1 MPKIKK
7 PHAFINRIHVRLGFA
22 LALVC
27 GLPVTA
33 QAAYAN
39 LTPPPGWVQGGG
51 AVVAGPGGAYA
62 AQSMANQ
69 WIANASKSSAMLNVG
84 GKQQAVNV
92 AMKMAPNAGK
102 VAAAFLYTN
111 PYLRT
116 AVGIAAWFGAAKIA
130 WDEVNK
136 RWIMNGEQDGFIPS
150 DGYKYVAVFVPYVPE
165 YSQWDSMSS
174 LCSATLAGFNANNF
188 NPDYSFSIKK
198 CQFGAGN
205 IVIGSIYKG
214 QVASDYFIPPIEFL
228 AHALLD
234 GL

>member
-7 PHAFINRIHVRLGFA
+7 THAFINRIHVRLGFA

-69 WIANASKSSAMLNVG
+69 WIANASRSSAMLNVG

-92 AMKMAPNAGK
+92 AMKLAPNAGR
-102 VAAAFLYTN
+102 VASAFLFLN
-111 PYLRT
+111 PQLRM
-116 AVGIAAWFGAAKIA
+116 AVGIAAWIAAAEIFYDTA
-130 WDEVNK
+130 DNK
-136 RWIMNGEQDGFIPS
+136 WKKETSMLDGETGRYWIHGGNADQFSTPMAAAQGL
-150 DGYKYVAVFVPYVPE
+150 AVYANYTSVE
-165 YSQWDSMSS
+165 Y
-174 LCSATLAGFNANNF
+174 
-188 NPDYSFSIKK
+188 
-198 CQFGAGN
+198 CQTP
-205 IVIGSIYKG
+205 VIG
-214 QVASDYFIPPIEFL
+214 EN
-228 AHALLD
+228 
-234 GL
+234 GLKSTKCMMVWPYG